1 MNQIFRVQFFPS
13 LPLDIQATDSVDI
26 QIQSDANSFKKKEKT
41 KNKKTPYQT
50 KTNTLEAFININ
62 LARLMN
68 PITQSVH

>member
-1 MNQIFRVQFFPS
+1 MKQMFRVQFFPS
-13 LPLDIQATDSVDI
+13 SPLDTWARDSVDI
-26 QIQSDANSFKKKEKT
+26 QIQSDAVFQEKKK
-41 KNKKTPYQT
+41 KKTYQT